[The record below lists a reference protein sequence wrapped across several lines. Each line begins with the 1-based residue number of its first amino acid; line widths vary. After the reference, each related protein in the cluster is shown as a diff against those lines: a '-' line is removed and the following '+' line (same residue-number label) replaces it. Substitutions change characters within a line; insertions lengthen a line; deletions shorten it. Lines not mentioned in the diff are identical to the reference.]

1 MVIRLACHEEREAR
15 QEAHTSFRG
24 DGPCEGKC
32 CHFGLLRGSDMD
44 FMVEAGEVELGDAP
58 EETDGTLSPLFEGR
72 GVDAKGCG
80 FRGGWSAVASAN
92 FALCM
97 ALPS

>member
-1 MVIRLACHEEREAR
+1 MIRLACHEEREAR

-32 CHFGLLRGSDMD
+32 CHFGLLRGSDMG
-44 FMVEAGEVELGDAP
+44 FMVEAGEVELGD
-58 EETDGTLSPLFEGR
+58 TLEGQ

-80 FRGGWSAVASAN
+80 FREGCSSELMRSGKKTIVVTELQK
-92 FALCM
+92 F
-97 ALPS
+97 